1 MAWHATT
8 VAEVEQR
15 WATSARGL
23 GGAEAA
29 RRLAHHGPNRLAE
42 EPPTPALVVF
52 ARQFADPL
60 IAILLVAAVVTV
72 VMRELLDASLIAV
85 ALLLNAVIGFTQERR
100 AADAVRAL
108 MRLVVQHSRVVR
120 DGREQVVDSAE
131 LVPGDLVV
139 LEPGSRVPAD
149 LRLCSV
155 NELQVDESLLTGE
168 SIPVEK
174 DTAPVAERTSIGD
187 RTSMAYT
194 GSVVTSG
201 RGRGYVVA
209 TGQATELGSIAG
221 LVRGQEVSEG
231 PLAAR
236 MASFARV
243 IGVSVLAASVI
254 TFVSGVALGSTAEE
268 MFRTAVA
275 MAVSAVPEGLPVAV
289 TVTLAIGVGR
299 MARRNAVLRRLPSI
313 EALGSTTVIGSD
325 KTGTLTEN
333 RMTVQAVWADG
344 RILEVTDGLDGHSAA
359 SDAVRHTLRAGAL
372 TNEAQVVHEPDGPVH
387 TGDPTEV
394 ALLLAADV
402 AGIDVDELR
411 SRHAVVADIPF
422 ESERRWS
429 GTVREVDGEQVLF
442 VKGAPERV
450 IGMCSSVHT
459 DEGIRPLDPDVAHD
473 AARELAARGLRV
485 LAMAYR
491 PLDAGAAVDKEPDGL
506 VLAGLQGMM
515 DPPREGVREAVASC
529 RAAGVRVVMITGD
542 HAMTA
547 RCIAAEVGIVDRP
560 DAAVVTG
567 EELADLDDEQLRRLV
582 GEVSVF
588 ARVSPDD
595 KLRIVRALQELGH
608 VVAVTGDGVNDAP
621 ALRAADVGVA
631 MGRDGTDVAREASDM
646 VLTDDNFVSI
656 VAAVEEGRVA
666 FGNIR
671 KVSFFLVST
680 AVAETFAIM
689 ASVWLGWPLLLL
701 PAQILWLNLAT
712 NGVQD
717 MALAFE
723 PGSPD
728 VLRRPPRPPREGIL
742 SRMLWERTAVG
753 GVAMAVG
760 ALHMFRWQLDRGD
773 SLVEAHS
780 VALTTLVVFNIFQAG
795 NARSENRSLFTI
807 SPLGNPFLFW
817 STVGAVG
824 LHLAA
829 LHLPAT
835 QYVLGVQP
843 ITLEAWIRA
852 IVVAASILVVV
863 EVHKAVRRRWPLSP
877 HDH

>member
-1 MAWHATT
+1 
-8 VAEVEQR
+8 
-15 WATSARGL
+15 
-23 GGAEAA
+23 
-29 RRLAHHGPNRLAE
+29 
-42 EPPTPALVVF
+42 
-52 ARQFADPL
+52 
-60 IAILLVAAVVTV
+60 
-72 VMRELLDASLIAV
+72 
-85 ALLLNAVIGFTQERR
+85 
-100 AADAVRAL
+100 
-108 MRLVVQHSRVVR
+108 
-120 DGREQVVDSAE
+120 
-131 LVPGDLVV
+131 
-139 LEPGSRVPAD
+139 
-149 LRLCSV
+149 
-155 NELQVDESLLTGE
+155 
-168 SIPVEK
+168 
-174 DTAPVAERTSIGD
+174 
-187 RTSMAYT
+187 
-194 GSVVTSG
+194 
-201 RGRGYVVA
+201 
-209 TGQATELGSIAG
+209 
-221 LVRGQEVSEG
+221 
-231 PLAAR
+231 
-236 MASFARV
+236 
-243 IGVSVLAASVI
+243 
-254 TFVSGVALGSTAEE
+254 
-268 MFRTAVA
+268 
-275 MAVSAVPEGLPVAV
+275 
-289 TVTLAIGVGR
+289 
-299 MARRNAVLRRLPSI
+299 
-313 EALGSTTVIGSD
+313 
-325 KTGTLTEN
+325 
-333 RMTVQAVWADG
+333 
-344 RILEVTDGLDGHSAA
+344 
-359 SDAVRHTLRAGAL
+359 
-372 TNEAQVVHEPDGPVH
+372 
-387 TGDPTEV
+387 
-394 ALLLAADV
+394 
-402 AGIDVDELR
+402 
-411 SRHAVVADIPF
+411 
-422 ESERRWS
+422 
-429 GTVREVDGEQVLF
+429 
-442 VKGAPERV
+442 
-450 IGMCSSVHT
+450 
-459 DEGIRPLDPDVAHD
+459 
-473 AARELAARGLRV
+473 
-485 LAMAYR
+485 MAYR
-491 PLDAGAAVDKEPDGL
+491 PLDAGAAVDEEPDGL

-852 IVVAASILVVV
+852 IVAAASILVVV

>member
-1 MAWHATT
+1 VAWHATT

-387 TGDPTEV
+387 TGDPTV
-394 ALLLAADV
+394 PGTPPRWRCCSRRTWRASTWTSSARGTPWSPTSRSSPNADGPAPCARWTASRCSSSRARPSGSSACARRCTPTKGSGRWTPTSRTTRPGSSRLAACGCSRWPTAPSTRV
-402 AGIDVDELR
+402 LR
-411 SRHAVVADIPF
+411 STR
-422 ESERRWS
+422 SRTGW
-429 GTVREVDGEQVLF
+429 
-442 VKGAPERV
+442 
-450 IGMCSSVHT
+450 CW
-459 DEGIRPLDPDVAHD
+459 
-473 AARELAARGLRV
+473 RG
-485 LAMAYR
+485 
-491 PLDAGAAVDKEPDGL
+491 
-506 VLAGLQGMM
+506 
-515 DPPREGVREAVASC
+515 C
-529 RAAGVRVVMITGD
+529 RG
-542 HAMTA
+542 
-547 RCIAAEVGIVDRP
+547 
-560 DAAVVTG
+560 
-567 EELADLDDEQLRRLV
+567 
-582 GEVSVF
+582 
-588 ARVSPDD
+588 
-595 KLRIVRALQELGH
+595 
-608 VVAVTGDGVNDAP
+608 
-621 ALRAADVGVA
+621 
-631 MGRDGTDVAREASDM
+631 
-646 VLTDDNFVSI
+646 
-656 VAAVEEGRVA
+656 
-666 FGNIR
+666 
-671 KVSFFLVST
+671 
-680 AVAETFAIM
+680 
-689 ASVWLGWPLLLL
+689 
-701 PAQILWLNLAT
+701 
-712 NGVQD
+712 
-717 MALAFE
+717 
-723 PGSPD
+723 
-728 VLRRPPRPPREGIL
+728 
-742 SRMLWERTAVG
+742 
-753 GVAMAVG
+753 
-760 ALHMFRWQLDRGD
+760 
-773 SLVEAHS
+773 
-780 VALTTLVVFNIFQAG
+780 
-795 NARSENRSLFTI
+795 
-807 SPLGNPFLFW
+807 
-817 STVGAVG
+817 
-824 LHLAA
+824 
-829 LHLPAT
+829 
-835 QYVLGVQP
+835 
-843 ITLEAWIRA
+843 
-852 IVVAASILVVV
+852 
-863 EVHKAVRRRWPLSP
+863 
-877 HDH
+877 